1 MKKIHLRVTFIQG
14 MNFIPL
20 TRIKMFHSR
29 LRRSCK
35 RSLERYHSK
44 GHRIKLVYLC
54 YLHSRG
60 SKGQLWGSCS
70 TEPADNCSP
79 VHTDPEAHTP
89 VLSSASAQSDPPST
103 AKSKTD
109 SKLSAIL
116 RAGNCWS
123 CFCENIHGVMQLPR
137 ASDLWDPRVPPK
149 GMAAAQKAAPFS
161 CILLLSNT
169 LFIPS

>member
-1 MKKIHLRVTFIQG
+1 MHTVVFLTAVTSAKALQVMKKIHLRVTFVQS

-20 TRIKMFHSR
+20 TRKKMLHSR

-116 RAGNCWS
+116 RAGNC
-123 CFCENIHGVMQLPR
+123 
-137 ASDLWDPRVPPK
+137 
-149 GMAAAQKAAPFS
+149 
-161 CILLLSNT
+161 
-169 LFIPS
+169 

>member
-1 MKKIHLRVTFIQG
+1 MHTVVFLTAVTSAKALQAMKKIHLRVTFIQG

-20 TRIKMFHSR
+20 TRKKMLHSR

-70 TEPADNCSP
+70 TEPAEKCHP

-89 VLSSASAQSDPPST
+89 WYPWGHAT
-103 AKSKTD
+103 ATSIGPVRSQGATKRNGCGTE
-109 SKLSAIL
+109 
-116 RAGNCWS
+116 S
-123 CFCENIHGVMQLPR
+123 C
-137 ASDLWDPRVPPK
+137 
-149 GMAAAQKAAPFS
+149 PFLMHS
-161 CILLLSNT
+161 
-169 LFIPS
+169 FAE